1 MLSMDADLE
10 ALWQQGRWD
19 ELGAPKGAVLQ
30 GVPRKKPKPP
40 ENRQPQSFA
49 TPRQQAAPMLPSLP
63 TPAEQYQMSQASLGA
78 AMDAIDK
85 ENYSR
90 VSQNREM
97 RRMAHEQELARI
109 RANAEMTRAN
119 ADRDTMLIRELLSGM

>member
-40 ENRQPQSFA
+40 ENRQSQSFA

-63 TPAEQYQMSQASLGA
+63 TPAEQYQMSQTSLGA

-119 ADRDTMLIRELLSGM
+119 ADRDSMLIRELLSGM

>member
-30 GVPRKKPKPP
+30 GVPRREKPKPK
-40 ENRQPQSFA
+40 QQQQSFA

>member
-1 MLSMDADLE
+1 M
-10 ALWQQGRWD
+10 
-19 ELGAPKGAVLQ
+19 
-30 GVPRKKPKPP
+30 
-40 ENRQPQSFA
+40 F
-49 TPRQQAAPMLPSLP
+49 PSLP
-63 TPAEQYQMSQASLGA
+63 TPAEQYQMSQANLGA

-90 VSQNREM
+90 VSQSREM